1 MKALQI
7 LQRENPADQAKME
20 QFVKASLV
28 YQLGALFK
36 NQQEIIKDQLEIK
49 RAIALQNQGSQ
60 TTRKE
65 AELRAVGAMS
75 WFCIHSYLHHLS

>member
-36 NQQEIIKDQLEIK
+36 NQQEIIKDQQLHFRIRAPKQPERK
-49 RAIALQNQGSQ
+49 RIYGRPYVPSFAIG
-60 TTRKE
+60 
-65 AELRAVGAMS
+65 
-75 WFCIHSYLHHLS
+75 